1 MPKTVDKYDAERLAL
16 LDEIYRILEITD
28 TNRSFSLKKLDEDID
43 KQGKILELIPEMKK
57 YFLCSKWTY
66 FSNKNR
72 GFKRGYL
79 CLIKGMMRDMNVE
92 LTSSTLI
99 TKIGDNKTKCE
110 TYYIFN

>member
-16 LDEIYRILEITD
+16 LEEIYRILEITD

-43 KQGKILELIPEMKK
+43 KQGKILELIPEIKK